1 MSRKRRG
8 ESPISLFS
16 FQDIITSV
24 TAIMI
29 LLVLTLTLELI
40 TRMGRK
46 GVAADDRKV
55 VEELTQSIEAMRERC
70 KQVEQQTADARKTAQ
85 RVASQSVQQ
94 LEAERRREQRQ
105 AESLRQELAA
115 LAIKA
120 REARQSRGTAERE
133 LLEIEKNAPLA
144 RDAAERA
151 RRAAAAA
158 SELEERNQRE
168 GERQELKRNEL
179 GDQPR
184 NAGKLVFNPPVGEPL
199 KPLLIEV
206 SGDGVA
212 VMNESNTEVIDFG
225 WGVAGPPGGFTA
237 WLKRCDKTSEYI
249 VIMLR
254 PSGLDRLD
262 ATRRAVRDAGLELGV
277 ELVNEEIDIVM
288 QGS

>member
-1 MSRKRRG
+1 MSRRRRG

-133 LLEIEKNAPLA
+133 LVEIEKNAPLV

-199 KPLLIEV
+199 RPLLIEV

-237 WLKRCDKTSEYI
+237 WLKRCDMTSEYI

-277 ELVNEEIDIVM
+277 ELVSEEIDIVM